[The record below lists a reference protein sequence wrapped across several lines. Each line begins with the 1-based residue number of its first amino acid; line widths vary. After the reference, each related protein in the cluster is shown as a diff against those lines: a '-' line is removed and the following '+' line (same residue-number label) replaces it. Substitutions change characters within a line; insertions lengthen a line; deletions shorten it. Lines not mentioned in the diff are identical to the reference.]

1 MHLLRIFSNFIKN
14 LEPEYYLT
22 DSLPG
27 KSAAK
32 NIVKSGNFIYALY
45 SLTNMISCLNHQH
58 ACVNLFSILLL
69 HP

>member
-1 MHLLRIFSNFIKN
+1 MHLLRIFSNFVKN

-22 DSLPG
+22 EYLSG

-32 NIVKSGNFIYALY
+32 GIVKSGNFIYTLY
-45 SLTNMISCLNHQH
+45 SLTDMISCLNHQY
-58 ACVNLFSILLL
+58 ARVNLFSILLL